1 MKKPLLERF
10 QQLAGIKP
18 LAEISPELKARA
30 AQSAAGQNRFDQAK
44 KFGSAQTFGG
54 GAGGED
60 SALGQF
66 MNKTFGRPEVD
77 PDYVFSI
84 EKATINRDGF
94 EFQAFKKGDSGN
106 AIGGNYYLAG
116 DRLELKFEGD
126 FFRKNEDNKN
136 VIIGRDAVRLFQN
149 MIKIV
154 NPESKLAKSH
164 WASFEFDGGKVFKGT
179 ANENLNESKKMLK
192 KIYNI
197 LKENILNESIKL
209 SDYMEGDKFK
219 SPLPYFVPNVHY
231 RNKEEVDAAK
241 IMPAKEP
248 IRKEEGN
255 RDQLVLVG
263 GGKTKTYGIDNGEV
277 ADLIT
282 YEDALKKLK

>member
-1 MKKPLLERF
+1 MKKTLNERF

-60 SALGQF
+60 SALGKF

-77 PDYVFSI
+77 PDYVFTL
-84 EKATINRDGF
+84 EKASINRDGF
-94 EFQAFKKGDSGN
+94 EFMAFKKGDSGN
-106 AIGGNYYLAG
+106 AILGNYYLAG
-116 DRLELKFEGD
+116 DRLELKFNGK
-126 FFRKNEDNKN
+126 FFDNTTNKDM
-136 VIIGRDAVRLFQN
+136 IIGRDAVRLFQS

-179 ANENLNESKKMLK
+179 ANEMQSMAQAKGEISKALKSSGMMNETKMKKS
-192 KIYNI
+192 
-197 LKENILNESIKL
+197 E
-209 SDYMEGDKFK
+209 
-219 SPLPYFVPNVHY
+219 
-231 RNKEEVDAAK
+231 
-241 IMPAKEP
+241 
-248 IRKEEGN
+248 
-255 RDQLVLVG
+255 
-263 GGKTKTYGIDNGEV
+263 
-277 ADLIT
+277 
-282 YEDALKKLK
+282 LKKLIRETLKKTFKK

>member
-1 MKKPLLERF
+1 MKKPLNERF

-44 KFGSAQTFGG
+44 KFGAAQTFGG

-77 PDYVFSI
+77 PDYVFAI

-106 AIGGNYYLAG
+106 MISGNYYLAG
-116 DRLELKFEGD
+116 DRLELKFSGK
-126 FFRKNEDNKN
+126 FFDDNEDNKN
-136 VIIGRDAVRLFQN
+136 VIIGKGAVRLFQN

-164 WASFEFDGGKVFKGT
+164 WASFEFDGGNVFKGR
-179 ANENLNESKKMLK
+179 ANEDLNEGK
-192 KIYNI
+192 KISKSELRRLI
-197 LKENILNESIKL
+197 RESIKE
-209 SDYMEGDKFK
+209 SFPKDYFK
-219 SPLPYFVPNVHY
+219 IRS
-231 RNKEEVDAAK
+231 RK
-241 IMPAKEP
+241 I
-248 IRKEEGN
+248 
-255 RDQLVLVG
+255 
-263 GGKTKTYGIDNGEV
+263 T
-277 ADLIT
+277 
-282 YEDALKKLK
+282 